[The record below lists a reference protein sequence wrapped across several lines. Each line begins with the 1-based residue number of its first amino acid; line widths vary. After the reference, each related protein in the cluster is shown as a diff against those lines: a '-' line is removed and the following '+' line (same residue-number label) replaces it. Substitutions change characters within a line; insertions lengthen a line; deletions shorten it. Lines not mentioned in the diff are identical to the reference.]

1 MKRSKLRN
9 TFNKKRSSENWQN
22 YKRQRNICSNIL
34 KSTKKTFFET
44 LNTNEITDNRKFWKT
59 VKPFFTDKCKTTN
72 NIILTEKNET
82 LNDNKK
88 ISNTFNEYFTNIT
101 KGLNL
106 RESTGNINFEN
117 EESCKKIKENFGNET
132 FSFETISKKD
142 VLNLIKQL
150 PGNKA
155 TVSNDI
161 PVSVLK
167 ESVSAYY
174 EKLTDIFN
182 NCIRSGTFPEILK
195 KAKVT
200 PVFKEG
206 DPTSKTDYNPVNTL
220 SNFSKIFEKL
230 IYLQLNNCMQ
240 NKLSVYLTGF
250 LKNYGTTH
258 ALLKMI
264 ETWKT
269 KLNMGHKVGVIYMD
283 LSKAFESLNHE
294 LLIAKLRCYGLDQH
308 AVELFRSYL
317 SNHYHCCKI
326 HNTLGDWR
334 KL

>member
-1 MKRSKLRN
+1 MLR
-9 TFNKKRSSENWQN
+9 FL
-22 YKRQRNICSNIL
+22 C
-34 KSTKKTFFET
+34 FF
-44 LNTNEITDNRKFWKT
+44 
-59 VKPFFTDKCKTTN
+59 
-72 NIILTEKNET
+72 
-82 LNDNKK
+82 
-88 ISNTFNEYFTNIT
+88 FNEYFKNIT

-195 KAKVT
+195 KSEVT
-200 PVFKEG
+200 PVFKKG
-206 DPTSKTDYNPVNTL
+206 DPTSKTDYCPVQ
-220 SNFSKIFEKL
+220 SIKFFKNFSEI
-230 IYLQLNNCMQ
+230 
-240 NKLSVYLTGF
+240 
-250 LKNYGTTH
+250 H
-258 ALLKMI
+258 LLAIK
-264 ETWKT
+264 
-269 KLNMGHKVGVIYMD
+269 
-283 LSKAFESLNHE
+283 
-294 LLIAKLRCYGLDQH
+294 
-308 AVELFRSYL
+308 
-317 SNHYHCCKI
+317 
-326 HNTLGDWR
+326 
-334 KL
+334 

>member
-1 MKRSKLRN
+1 MSKTLGKAIMKRSKLRN

-101 KGLNL
+101 KGLNVHKSS
-106 RESTGNINFEN
+106 RNINFEN

-195 KAKVT
+195 KSEVT
-200 PVFKEG
+200 PVFKKG
-206 DPTSKTDYNPVNTL
+206 DPTSKTDYHLVSTL
-220 SNFSKIFEKL
+220 SNFSKFFEKL
-230 IYLQLNNCMQ
+230 IYLQLNNYMQ
-240 NKLSVYLTGF
+240 NKFSIYLIRF
-250 LKNYGTTH
+250 QKNHGTQH

-264 ETWKT
+264 ETCKT
-269 KLNMGHKVGVIYMD
+269 K
-283 LSKAFESLNHE
+283 
-294 LLIAKLRCYGLDQH
+294 
-308 AVELFRSYL
+308 
-317 SNHYHCCKI
+317 
-326 HNTLGDWR
+326 
-334 KL
+334 

>member
-1 MKRSKLRN
+1 M
-9 TFNKKRSSENWQN
+9 
-22 YKRQRNICSNIL
+22 
-34 KSTKKTFFET
+34 
-44 LNTNEITDNRKFWKT
+44 
-59 VKPFFTDKCKTTN
+59 
-72 NIILTEKNET
+72 
-82 LNDNKK
+82 
-88 ISNTFNEYFTNIT
+88 
-101 KGLNL
+101 
-106 RESTGNINFEN
+106 
-117 EESCKKIKENFGNET
+117 IKE
-132 FSFETISKKD
+132 
-142 VLNLIKQL
+142 L
-150 PGNKA
+150 PGNIA
-155 TVSNDI
+155 IVSNDI
-161 PVSVLK
+161 LVSVLK

-317 SNHYHCCKI
+317 SNHYHCCKM